1 MIPRAR
7 FTPLLW
13 HPAKLGCAVLPMCA
27 VAVASKSQWVAHVCH
42 GRRRASRQSAAMG
55 AMFDYLDAEE
65 GGAEDMIK
73 HALGEVIELNDKICG
88 SPGGP
93 EKIELAA
100 RAGLQ
105 AATVLLYV
113 YGHAHEEESNWWD
126 RRRPWDES
134 DT

>member
-1 MIPRAR
+1 
-7 FTPLLW
+7 
-13 HPAKLGCAVLPMCA
+13 
-27 VAVASKSQWVAHVCH
+27 
-42 GRRRASRQSAAMG
+42 MG

-73 HALGEVIELNDKICG
+73 HALGKVIELNDKICC

-93 EKIELAA
+93 EKTEFAA

-113 YGHAHEEESNWWD
+113 YGHAHEEERNWWD
-126 RRRPWDES
+126 RRSCREMFTVTSSSSQVSTGDHPQ
-134 DT
+134 THHCAQTLAHCFILGT

>member
-1 MIPRAR
+1 
-7 FTPLLW
+7 
-13 HPAKLGCAVLPMCA
+13 
-27 VAVASKSQWVAHVCH
+27 
-42 GRRRASRQSAAMG
+42 MG

-113 YGHAHEEESNWWD
+113 GFYSFIEPCNFFKNMPPANAVFYVCFPVCFNTKMGVY
-126 RRRPWDES
+126 
-134 DT
+134 